1 MKYLDEYRNQD
12 LVRKLVTAIRKKS
25 RHKIRIMEVCGGHT
39 LAIHKFGI
47 NHLLPDTIELLSGP
61 GCPVCVT
68 GREAI
73 DATIALAL
81 KSEVI
86 ITTYGDLIRVPG
98 SKTSLNE
105 IKARGADIRIIY
117 SILDALEIAKAHPE
131 KKIIFPG
138 IGFETT
144 TPSSAVAILEAQKQ
158 GLSNFYLLSLH
169 KVMPP
174 AMAALI
180 DQGIRIDGYIGP
192 GHVTTIAGANMYRPL
207 VEKYHIT
214 IVISGFEPVDLL
226 QSILMLVTLTEEKQY
241 GIHIQYKRAV
251 TPEGNIK
258 AMKLVNQV
266 FEPTDDTWRGLGNI
280 PGSGLKIRREFSQFD
295 ARTLIDTEVKAVPEP
310 PGCLCGEV
318 LRGLKKPDQCTL
330 FGKICTPSNPVG
342 ACMVSGEGACQA
354 FYKYR
359 IPIG

>member
-1 MKYLDEYRNQD
+1 MKYLDEYRNQK

-47 NHLLPDTIELLSGP
+47 HHLLPGTIELLSGP

-73 DATIALAL
+73 DKTIALAL
-81 KSEVI
+81 KPKVI

-105 IKARGADIRIIY
+105 IKAQGADVRIVY
-117 SILDALEIAKAHPE
+117 SILDALEIARAHPD
-131 KKIIFPG
+131 KKIVFPG

-144 TPSSAVAILEAQKQ
+144 TPSSAVAIIEAQNQ
-158 GLSNFYLLSLH
+158 RISNFFLLSLH
-169 KVMPP
+169 KIMPP
-174 AMAALI
+174 ALAALI
-180 DQGIRIDGYIGP
+180 DQGIEIDGYIGP

-214 IVISGFEPVDLL
+214 VVVSGFEPIDLL
-226 QSILMLVTLTEEKQY
+226 QSILMLVTLAEEKQY

-258 AMKLVNQV
+258 AMELVNRV
-266 FEPTDDTWRGLGNI
+266 FESADDTWRGLGNI
-280 PGSGLKIRREFSQFD
+280 PGSGLKIRREYSQFD
-295 ARTLIDTEVKAVPEP
+295 ASSLIETEFKSVPEP

-318 LRGLKKPDQCTL
+318 LRGLKRPDQCQL
-330 FGKICTPSNPVG
+330 FGKLCTPSNPIG

-354 FYKYR
+354 FYQYR
-359 IPIG
+359 IPIK